1 MMIMNIVI
9 IIIII
14 IIISIIIIIIIT
26 IVMIRMFIHHL
37 LNALVGYLMRLFELG
52 VRDSFDLWDSVW
64 VLILSI
70 TTVGYGDLYPK
81 SDLGRTVL
89 ICNQLVGVVILSTLV
104 AVVQQSLSL
113 SNRCEHIAY
122 PTQP

>member
-1 MMIMNIVI
+1 
-9 IIIII
+9 
-14 IIISIIIIIIIT
+14 
-26 IVMIRMFIHHL
+26 
-37 LNALVGYLMRLFELG
+37 MRLFELG

-64 VLILSI
+64 VLLLSI

-113 SNRCEHIAY
+113 SNRCEHVAY
-122 PTQP
+122 YANLNNQTEVTLFMLIWLSLKRLFMCICFSLR